1 MGLLHYHI
9 GHLPGFTRFLSSLL
23 VTSGDRQKG
32 LQELELAAKKGYLLK
47 DLAKAE
53 LGKALDVEGGEGA
66 AQVAAKQYLK
76 TPYSPANRR

>member
-1 MGLLHYHI
+1 
-9 GHLPGFTRFLSSLL
+9 
-23 VTSGDRQKG
+23 
-32 LQELELAAKKGYLLK
+32 LLK

-76 TPYSPANRR
+76 TPYSPANRK